1 MLTKPESKVET
12 YVPMHGPLRAG
23 LWLPNRAIVLDSYPD
38 TVKGSGW
45 VWSDGPE
52 LYIREEGIV
61 LAYCNIMSSHPFVT
75 WSYLIQQRRI
85 SLPDGLETWEET
97 IACHNGDY
105 SMTLSEA
112 LGDLHRRSRQ
122 YSRRS

>member
-1 MLTKPESKVET
+1 MSTKLEREVET

-38 TVKGSGW
+38 TVKDSCGLWADGS
-45 VWSDGPE
+45 E

-61 LAYCNIMSSHPFVT
+61 LAYTNGMSFHPFVT
-75 WSYLIQQRRI
+75 WSYFIQQRRI

-112 LGDLHRRSRQ
+112 FGDLHRRSRR